1 MPQFNIIKI
10 LVVKWRGE
18 KSEESRAARVKTN
31 ILPLMEHND
40 SSVFILWRL
49 ETFIILF
56 FPFCFCR
63 SLKGSLSVI
72 MQSVCGVNDY
82 CRHNMFGENVTT
94 AQARYRWKIRLRLS
108 LSLVIRCTTCR
119 LCRTLRWGKL
129 TKSHH
134 NISKKV
140 RRRNTKK
147 HNVQLI
153 SHVRLNV
160 QPPERSDDI
169 FPHVMPSYLFFVFEI
184 TWNYPWFLIVYGNCS
199 SIAGP
204 SACSIVCERQ
214 RDFAQ
219 MTSINAAGYNWKSQR
234 RPFVEAEISHT

>member
-94 AQARYRWKIRLRLS
+94 AQARYRWKIWLRLS

-119 LCRTLRWGKL
+119 LCRTLRWSKL

-140 RRRNTKK
+140 RRRNTQKTQRSAYFACAVERAATRKK
-147 HNVQLI
+147 RRYFSTCLA
-153 SHVRLNV
+153 
-160 QPPERSDDI
+160 
-169 FPHVMPSYLFFVFEI
+169 
-184 TWNYPWFLIVYGNCS
+184 FLSRFLCL
-199 SIAGP
+199 
-204 SACSIVCERQ
+204 R
-214 RDFAQ
+214 
-219 MTSINAAGYNWKSQR
+219 
-234 RPFVEAEISHT
+234 